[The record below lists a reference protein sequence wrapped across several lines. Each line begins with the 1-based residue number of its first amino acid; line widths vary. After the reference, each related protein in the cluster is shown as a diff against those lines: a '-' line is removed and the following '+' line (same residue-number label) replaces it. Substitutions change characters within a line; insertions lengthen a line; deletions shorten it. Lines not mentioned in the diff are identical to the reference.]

1 LTEFHEHDAP
11 QTIVAALACT
21 MDRVPQSAAPL
32 SLQDKL
38 DRISHER
45 KILDLL
51 RELMRQGL
59 REGDEV
65 RHRTD
70 GLHGRLSVIRTATD
84 PETVV
89 ILEDGTQIAFRAGD
103 WAPP

>member
-1 LTEFHEHDAP
+1 
-11 QTIVAALACT
+11 
-21 MDRVPQSAAPL
+21 MDRATQSAAPL

-70 GLHGRLSVIRTATD
+70 GRRGRLSVLRTTAE
-84 PETVV
+84 PEAVV
-89 ILEDGTQIAFRAGD
+89 TLEDGTQIGFHAGD